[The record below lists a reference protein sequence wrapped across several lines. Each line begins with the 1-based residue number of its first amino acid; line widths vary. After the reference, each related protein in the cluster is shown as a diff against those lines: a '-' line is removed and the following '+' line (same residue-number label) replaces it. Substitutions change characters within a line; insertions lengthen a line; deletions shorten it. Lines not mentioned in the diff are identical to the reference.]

1 MLVSTCVRIMMK
13 IYYKIAIIV
22 SPIITIIIICTP
34 SSLSTSNAQKKE
46 FNFIVVGGLD
56 CDTNSKQTINNI
68 IDKKPWMVVI
78 LDILILALSDSYG
91 ILHAVQGEDSIDLKF
106 WS

>member
-1 MLVSTCVRIMMK
+1 MLVSSCVRIMMK

-34 SSLSTSNAQKKE
+34 SFLSTYANAQKKE
-46 FNFIVVGGLD
+46 FNFIAVGGPD

-68 IDKKPWMVVI
+68 IDKKP
-78 LDILILALSDSYG
+78 S
-91 ILHAVQGEDSIDLKF
+91 SINFGLQIHI
-106 WS
+106 